1 MATHNKELTDS
12 HPEQSM
18 TFERLQSLYEL
29 TRRINSVDD
38 LPELLEFIIDR
49 ALSLID
55 GHQGLLLLSND
66 YERKLQH
73 VALTRALNSDSDTLK
88 QTLEFASS
96 IVVKDVLKQGTARL
110 ITDLHADH
118 HFTSFMNG
126 EGKKFRNIRS
136 VLAVPLKASEQ
147 LVGLIYIDHPHP
159 AKFGPNELDF
169 LNAFA
174 GQAAF
179 AIHRTQQHL
188 NQIQDLTRLNE
199 LSRSIVQVLDL
210 NEVLTRIVY
219 EATRMLNVETGSV
232 LLLDESELT
241 FSTSVSKGKRVDIH
255 TRLHIN
261 EGIAGWVVAQ
271 SETACINDVGA
282 DDRWFGEV
290 SDGFHTRSLLCVPL
304 QLNDRVIG
312 ALQVLNKKD
321 EQGFKKSDIKLLS
334 AFASSAT
341 IAIENARLFEEAR
354 QVQRLRT
361 LNEASLALSSTLDLN
376 KILRIGLDKS
386 LTMLGVESG
395 AIHLLNNKPISSGL
409 IPQVNQSTSF
419 TTHLTPRQSN
429 VLAQF
434 ATVMMKQPANDRFL
448 LIDQTHPNHWLKE
461 TDLNSLGIEA
471 LAIVPIEVGTMVKG
485 GLGIVNTHPHTYST
499 DEINLLASMGRIIG
513 LAVQNA
519 GHYNKIH
526 VQAFQLSYLNE
537 VGSALTRSLDT
548 SHIIKVITEGVEA
561 ALETEN
567 IAIYLIDSQSQEI
580 NLRYGVGQASKKG
593 LATLQEE
600 IATKVITHKQP
611 IVLNGASN
619 ADSLIREMMLQ
630 IGCQHCSIL
639 CVPLIIEERVIGVVQ
654 AVSEE
659 NDRPFTNADQSLL
672 LKLTSWAAIALHN
685 AQLYDERVKA
695 YQRLATEQKRRV
707 AAETRG
713 AMATIVLDMAHTMN
727 NVVGAIRVWA
737 SKLEFISVTSP
748 KVPLKQYRKEL
759 TQIRQ
764 NAEEAIKLISS
775 MTGPLDMV
783 LIGPTDLQDCLHK
796 AIQSCWWPDNVERQ
810 THFRAKL
817 PLVRANAKRLETV
830 FHNLLS
836 NATQVLTHTGGI
848 ITIET
853 SRTND
858 GSVQISIADNGP
870 GISEDLQSIMFNPG
884 ISGKDGGLGLGLW
897 LVETFIQQFDGRI
910 EHRSSPQGTTF
921 TVTLQQAGK
930 NRFKAERT
938 RDPVSPYLKN

>member
-1 MATHNKELTDS
+1 MTTHNKEMTDS

-38 LPELLEFIIDR
+38 LSELLEFIIDR
-49 ALSLID
+49 ALSLIG

-73 VALTRALNSDSDTLK
+73 IALTRALDTDTDTLE

-110 ITDLHADH
+110 ITDLHADLR
-118 HFTSFMNG
+118 FSTFLDG
-126 EGKKFRNIRS
+126 EGEKFRNIRS

-159 AKFGPNELDF
+159 AKFGPNELDL

-179 AIHRTQQHL
+179 AIHRAQQHQ
-188 NQIQDLTRLNE
+188 NQIRDLTRLNE

-232 LLLDESELT
+232 LLLDESSELT
-241 FSTSVSKGKRVDIH
+241 FSTSVSKGKRVDIP
-255 TRLHIN
+255 TRLHVN

-271 SETACINDVGA
+271 AKSACINDIET

-290 SDGFHTRSLLCVPL
+290 SDDFQTRSLLCVPL

-321 EQGFKKSDIKLLS
+321 EHGFRKSDIELLS

-354 QVQRLRT
+354 QVRRLRT
-361 LNEASLALSSTLDLN
+361 LNEASIALSSTLDLS

-386 LTMLGVESG
+386 LTMLGAESG
-395 AIHLLNNKPISSGL
+395 AIHLLNRKLASSDM
-409 IPQVNQSTSF
+409 IPPVSQTTSF
-419 TTHLTPRQSN
+419 TTHLTPRQN
-429 VLAQF
+429 DVLVQF
-434 ATVMMKQPANDRFL
+434 VTIMMNQPVGSRFL
-448 LIDQTHPNHWLKE
+448 LIDQTHPNRWLKE
-461 TDLNSLGIEA
+461 TDLNKLEIQA
-471 LAIVPIEVGTMVKG
+471 LALVPIEVGSTIKG
-485 GLGIVNTHPHTYST
+485 GLGIVNTQPHTYST

-513 LAVQNA
+513 LAVQNT
-519 GHYNKIH
+519 GHYTKIH
-526 VQAFQLSYLNE
+526 TQAFQLSYLNE

-548 SHIIKVITEGVEA
+548 SHILKVITEGAGA

-567 IAIYLIDSQSQEI
+567 ITILLIDSQSQEI
-580 NLRYGVGQASKKG
+580 NLRFGLEPVSEKG
-593 LATLQEE
+593 LIMLQEE
-600 IATKVITHKQP
+600 IATKVITHKQS
-611 IVLNGASN
+611 IVLNGASSAAGN
-619 ADSLIREMMLQ
+619 IREMMTQ

-639 CVPLIIEERVIGVVQ
+639 CVPLIMEERVIGVLQ
-654 AVSEE
+654 AMNKKNV
-659 NDRPFTNADQSLL
+659 RPFTSADQSLL
-672 LKLTSWAAIALHN
+672 LKLTRWAAIALHN

-695 YQRLATEQKRRV
+695 YQRLDTEQKRRV

-713 AMATIVLDMAHTMN
+713 AMATIILDMAHTMN

-737 SKLEFISVTSP
+737 SKLEFISATSP
-748 KVPLKQYRKEL
+748 KTPLKQHRKEL

-775 MTGPLDMV
+775 ITGPLDMV
-783 LIGPTDLQDCLHK
+783 LIGPTDLQDCLSK
-796 AIQSCWWPDNVERQ
+796 AIQSSWWPDNVEQQ
-810 THFRAKL
+810 TRFLAKL
-817 PLVRANAKRLETV
+817 PLVKANAKRLETV
-830 FHNLLS
+830 FHNLIS
-836 NATQVLTHTGGI
+836 NATQVLTYTGGI
-848 ITIET
+848 VTIET
-853 SRTND
+853 NCTTD
-858 GSVQISIADNGP
+858 ESVQISITDDGP
-870 GISEDLQSIMFNPG
+870 GIPEDLQTIMFNPG
-884 ISGKDGGLGLGLW
+884 VSGKDGGLGLGLW
-897 LVETFIQQFDGRI
+897 LVETFVQQFDGRI
-910 EHRSSPQGTTF
+910 DYRSSSQGTTV
-921 TVTLQQAGK
+921 TVTLQRASMK
-930 NRFKAERT
+930 T
-938 RDPVSPYLKN
+938 